1 VILVLERI
9 ESDVSSFIL
18 CLFVLQEFQTS
29 VATKIIEQIQK
40 QNGRFLLLVKN
51 RGGTSFVQAD
61 KTRVF
66 KRISELIVYQL
77 NQEKTP
83 PPPPQ
88 PVKELKK
95 KEVKTINPTDVLM
108 GKQYSQHPGNQQF
121 RRFCW
126 DIREAYGKA
135 SKYVASS
142 CMYPHGLLRTRT
154 HGVVVLSIAEMRNG
168 PLWSKSW
175 NKSRIKSHRD
185 GFCF

>member
-1 VILVLERI
+1 VTFPH
-9 ESDVSSFIL
+9 SFYIYL
-18 CLFVLQEFQTS
+18 CCRNSKRV
-29 VATKIIEQIQK
+29 VATKVIKQIQE
-40 QNGRFLLLVKN
+40 QNGRFLLVVKN
-51 RGGTSFVQAD
+51 GGGASFVQAE

-66 KRISELIVYQL
+66 KRISELMGYQL
-77 NQEKTP
+77 NQGKT

-108 GKQYSQHPGNQQF
+108 GKQYTQHPGNQQF

-126 DIREAYGKA
+126 DVREAYGKA
-135 SKYVASS
+135 SKYVVSS
-142 CMYPHGLLRTRT
+142 CLYPHGLLRTRT
-154 HGVVVLSIAEMRNG
+154 HRVVVLSIAERRNG

-185 GFCF
+185 AF